1 MTEVKRRK
9 EFYCM
14 YIAFTLHWNVNMHLG
29 SVPASET
36 LDWHLGLTPWIDTL
50 DWHLGLTPWI
60 DTLWNV
66 IIIVDCLYFSW
77 INSTWRKGYSRK
89 VRTQAYFYLNIY
101 LYVLLKRPLGLTNW
115 SKLPVGWLRRKIG
128 GLNCRTLLYDSLVL

>member
-1 MTEVKRRK
+1 MIWKILCLIHDKRRK

-29 SVPASET
+29 SLPASE
-36 LDWHLGLTPWIDTL
+36 TL

-115 SKLPVGWLRRKIG
+115 SKLPVGWLRPKIG
-128 GLNCRTLLYDSLVL
+128 GLNCRTLLYYSLVL